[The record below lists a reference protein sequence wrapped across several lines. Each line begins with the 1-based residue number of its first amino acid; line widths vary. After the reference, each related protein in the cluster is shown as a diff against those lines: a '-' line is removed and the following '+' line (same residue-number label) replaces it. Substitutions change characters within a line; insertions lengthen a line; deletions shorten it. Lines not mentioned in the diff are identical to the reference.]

1 MLTEGDENRNVML
14 RLFLRG
20 RHGNSHVHRPDAGLW
35 LCWGLLCRAWAGH
48 LFVII
53 AASPLLVPM
62 VSLSRVSVD
71 INPRLRGFSVE
82 PSAPLFGQLGFV
94 LLFPNTEVGVT
105 RTWLYRMPS
114 F

>member
-1 MLTEGDENRNVML
+1 MLTEGDEKRNVML

-20 RHGNSHVHRPDAGLW
+20 RRGSSQVRHPDARLW
-35 LCWGLLCRAWAGH
+35 LSWGLLCRAWAGH
-48 LFVII
+48 PFVMI

-62 VSLSRVSVD
+62 VSLSGLSMD
-71 INPRLRGFSVE
+71 INPGLRGFSVE

-105 RTWLYRMPS
+105 
-114 F
+114 